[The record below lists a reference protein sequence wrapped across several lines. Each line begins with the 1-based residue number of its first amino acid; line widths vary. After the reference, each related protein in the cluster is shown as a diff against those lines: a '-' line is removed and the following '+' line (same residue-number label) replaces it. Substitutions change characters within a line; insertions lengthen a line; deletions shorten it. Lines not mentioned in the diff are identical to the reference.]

1 MEALVA
7 VGVASNLVQFVDF
20 AVKLIRTSNELRHN
34 AASAENREHVLLTIH
49 LQKIATDINNTSQA
63 IEQHNLSESP
73 DDEALRPVIK
83 GCCLLAQQLLQR
95 LEGCGIRPGQTN
107 TFTARARSTL
117 KCMWNKR
124 EVQDISD
131 RLERFRTE
139 ISLHLI
145 CQIEQRQMLYQTLLP
160 KKEDLAALQD
170 TVNELQ
176 SQIRSIQSQ
185 FDTRSG
191 QLQSMPNFSILLG
204 SEQPQSLSE
213 TARAVTVV
221 ASKQDEILEQ
231 LGYLKQDLAT
241 TQNQN
246 DAMFDSLASFKT
258 SNEELY
264 NQSTQAAASFA
275 EFGPAFQTA
284 LRTGLLECQQ
294 AILAG
299 VEKSVKD
306 ALKTEFTDLQAI
318 LSPTVQNPYVCMAND
333 CAMRDP
339 RSETSDLDCVT
350 RKDSWPS
357 EVNHRAYFSIH
368 EKKNIRRQDSVVLH
382 SYFRIKTS
390 KIGTM
395 LIMIWYKV
403 KFDHL
408 GSSKSVF
415 ELAVNLV
422 PNLSWFSTGCSA
434 TFRKEVDNKGVL
446 QLNHHLHTYRVIQ
459 VEHDAIRAVER
470 GDLEI
475 VRMML
480 DERTVLPTD
489 RDSGGS
495 TLLHYAVAHGRLDI
509 LKALVARGADV
520 NAQDGIGRS
529 PLVWAL
535 LPTILL
541 LNDEGFAILYYL
553 QSLSSTDMSCLWE
566 DHLRG
571 TMITDLVIFPVS
583 QTVDI
588 QHKLKDWDVA
598 CKSVE
603 VELNDHTCSF
613 NESLVCHFSFWTPN
627 SPEVSD
633 IRHRLNIN
641 IGGLASIQQNARAT
655 IPRVFESIVSQGL
668 ASATNNPS
676 INVPVSFTAAIMVF
690 HLCTARTHSLIGDL
704 PSPNVTFRYRGYF
717 VVGKLAFS
725 LNFLEHVIHLGISYR
740 PDCIFDTYQ
749 GSTIYDI
756 FWYTDWEDVW
766 EGILEDHGIDPSW
779 ACEENERRKRVVL
792 GQTSAHDVA
801 SPTQSAADIV
811 QVKRR
816 QTYHVAEH

>member
-1 MEALVA
+1 
-7 VGVASNLVQFVDF
+7 
-20 AVKLIRTSNELRHN
+20 
-34 AASAENREHVLLTIH
+34 
-49 LQKIATDINNTSQA
+49 
-63 IEQHNLSESP
+63 
-73 DDEALRPVIK
+73 
-83 GCCLLAQQLLQR
+83 
-95 LEGCGIRPGQTN
+95 
-107 TFTARARSTL
+107 
-117 KCMWNKR
+117 
-124 EVQDISD
+124 
-131 RLERFRTE
+131 
-139 ISLHLI
+139 
-145 CQIEQRQMLYQTLLP
+145 MLYQTLLP

-318 LSPTVQNPYVCMAND
+318 LSPTVQNPYV
-333 CAMRDP
+333 
-339 RSETSDLDCVT
+339 
-350 RKDSWPS
+350 W
-357 EVNHRAYFSIH
+357 
-368 EKKNIRRQDSVVLH
+368 
-382 SYFRIKTS
+382 
-390 KIGTM
+390 TM

-571 TMITDLVIFPVS
+571 
-583 QTVDI
+583 
-588 QHKLKDWDVA
+588 
-598 CKSVE
+598 
-603 VELNDHTCSF
+603 
-613 NESLVCHFSFWTPN
+613 
-627 SPEVSD
+627 
-633 IRHRLNIN
+633 
-641 IGGLASIQQNARAT
+641 
-655 IPRVFESIVSQGL
+655 
-668 ASATNNPS
+668 
-676 INVPVSFTAAIMVF
+676 
-690 HLCTARTHSLIGDL
+690 DL